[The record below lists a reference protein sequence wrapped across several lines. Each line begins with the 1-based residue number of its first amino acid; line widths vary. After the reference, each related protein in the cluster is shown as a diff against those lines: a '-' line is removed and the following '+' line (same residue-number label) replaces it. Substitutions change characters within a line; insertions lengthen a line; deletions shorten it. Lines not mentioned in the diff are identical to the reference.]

1 MNLKFFPKLIVEA
14 LSVCNVDK
22 LYEIRLREGF
32 PVIVV
37 LDGQKYYLSQNG
49 VTIFDSQA
57 IIATK
62 IHIDEI
68 IGNVT
73 EFSIYAFN
81 DKIKCGF
88 LTTPEGIRI
97 GLAGECVMNKDKVLT
112 IKNFSSLNIR
122 IPHKI
127 SGCSNLLMTYIVQG
141 KKVYNTLIISPPFF
155 GKTTTLK
162 DVSENLNKINLGS
175 ILIIDER
182 GEFGEIKGQNIDK
195 ISFSDKAYAFDYGV
209 RSLSPNVVITD
220 ELGGKKDWES
230 IYNASLSGV
239 NVIAS
244 CHGFGVDDIIKKEYF
259 IDGIF
264 DRYVVLGDKSSNFI
278 VYDKDRR
285 LL

>member
-1 MNLKFFPKLIVEA
+1 MNLKFFPKLIFDA
-14 LSVCNVDK
+14 LSVCNVDI

-32 PVIVV
+32 PVMVT
-37 LDGQKYYLSQNG
+37 LGKKKYFLSKEG
-49 VTIFDSQA
+49 ITIFDSQA

-62 IHIDEI
+62 TDIDEI
-68 IGNVT
+68 IRNVT

-88 LTTPEGIRI
+88 LTTPDGIRI

-127 SGCSNLLMTYIVQG
+127 NGCSNALIRHILDDN
-141 KKVYNTLIISPPFF
+141 KVKNTLLISPPFF
-155 GKTTTLK
+155 GKTTALK
-162 DVSENLNKINLGS
+162 DISEKLNGFNLGS

-182 GEFGEIKGQNIDK
+182 GEFSEIKGQNIDK
-195 ISFSDKAYAFDYGV
+195 ISFCDKSFAFEYGV
-209 RSLSPNVVITD
+209 RSLSPSIVITD
-220 ELGGKKDWES
+220 ELGGKEDWKCV
-230 IYNASLSGV
+230 YNASLSGV

-244 CHGFGVDDIIKKEYF
+244 CHGFGIDDIIKKEYF
-259 IDGIF
+259 IDEIF

-278 VYDKDRR
+278 VYDKDKQ